1 MAYLR
6 GHYDPQDELEE
17 KRLRQRARGYAV
29 VDGELY
35 KSGVNEPW
43 LRCITYKKWLRT
55 SQEIHRGLCGAHI
68 GTRALAGKA
77 IKQEFFWPSINHDA
91 KKLVQECEAYQK

>member
-43 LRCITYKKWLRT
+43 LRCITYKK
-55 SQEIHRGLCGAHI
+55 GLE
-68 GTRALAGKA
+68 LLNKF
-77 IKQEFFWPSINHDA
+77 IKDSVVHT
-91 KKLVQECEAYQK
+91 